1 MKHSVPHDLGQER
14 AKKVTEQAL
23 GSYAT
28 KFAKYAPKTT
38 WTSPST
44 AKISFSVKGMTLNGA
59 VEIKDK
65 SIDME
70 LDDHNTDRRTAIRPR
85 FPRCPERAAAQRS
98 AEATLPPRSKAPARD
113 DDIGVSAD
121 DLDMDDVRRDESRVS
136 KEARQAARER
146 ETS

>member
-23 GSYAT
+23 GSYAA

-38 WTSPST
+38 WTGDNK
-44 AKISFSVKGMTLNGA
+44 AQISFSVKGMTLNGA

-70 LDDHNTDRRTAIRPR
+70 LDVPFLLRPFQGQAISVI
-85 FPRCPERAAAQRS
+85 EGEIKEWLAK
-98 AEATLPPRSKAPARD
+98 EKAS
-113 DDIGVSAD
+113 GG
-121 DLDMDDVRRDESRVS
+121 
-136 KEARQAARER
+136 
-146 ETS
+146 